1 MVEHCTV
8 HSFMTLL
15 LSRCLGLLMV
25 SMIFTTD
32 HTHSLSLSDSL
43 SATTLVEE
51 LFHMM
56 VSQDNVTTVT
66 QSKHENL

>member
-32 HTHSLSLSDSL
+32 HTHSLSLSL
-43 SATTLVEE
+43 SFKVNCLLLVASIH
-51 LFHMM
+51 F
-56 VSQDNVTTVT
+56 VCVT
-66 QSKHENL
+66 KLG